1 MCITHPDT
9 HTVPLPSICIVS
21 VCMIKAYLMI
31 FICDE
36 GFYFKLNVKSSLT
49 MSIKIFNQTEMPSMI
64 GSTGIK
70 HTDLDISFGLGR
82 NFF

>member
-9 HTVPLPSICIVS
+9 HAVPLPSICIMS

-36 GFYFKLNVKSSLT
+36 GFYFKLNAKSPFT
-49 MSIKIFNQTEMPSMI
+49 RSIKIFNQTEMLSMI
-64 GSTGIK
+64 GATGIK
-70 HTDLDISFGLGR
+70 HIEMDISFCLGR
-82 NFF
+82 NFI